1 MIIVLWIYGILLRKI
16 IHTYKDFTPGTI
28 LNNYIA
34 INTTTTATS
43 IIIITSIHHL
53 KDNCQIPL
61 QSNSIILKNLI
72 IF

>member
-43 IIIITSIHHL
+43 IIITSIHHL